1 MDEELERDPN
11 VMVLGEDVGKK
22 GGVFGATEGLLAK
35 YGEKR
40 VLDTPLTEGMIAG
53 AAMGAAIYGLRPIA
67 EMQFADFVYPAFN
80 QIVSEISRMRYRS
93 NGAFGLPMVIR
104 MPYGGGVHGALYH
117 SQSNEA
123 YFTSTVGLKVV
134 APGTPA
140 DAKGLLKAAVR
151 DPDPVMFFEHKKTYR
166 LFKAEVP
173 DGDHVVPIGS
183 AEVARS
189 GKDLS
194 IFCYGYMRTCAL
206 EAAETLARDDGV
218 EAEVVDLRTLRP
230 LDTATVLA
238 SVAQD
243 RQGAGRARGEPIRRL
258 RRRGRGLDCARS
270 ASSTWTDR
278 SPAWPGRR
286 CRASRSTTS
295 WRTGSC
301 STPQK
306 IVDAARTLA
315 ALLSRCRARP
325 SCWPIQMDEAYRF
338 VHDRVQG
345 LTDDEFFWEPVA
357 DCWTVRLGADG
368 RWHGDY
374 AEPDPDPPPFTTI
387 AWRLVHL
394 AECKVMYHEY
404 AFGPGTAD
412 LAGDRLGPH
421 RGRRDRELER
431 GQRLLVDALDG
442 LTDADL
448 DARPHDQ
455 LGRRVADLADPVDD
469 DPPRSAPW
477 RRDRRPA
484 RSLP

>member
-1 MDEELERDPN
+1 MAELNILEAIRTAMDEELERDQN

-22 GGVFGATEGLLAK
+22 GGVFGATEGLFAK

-53 AAMGAAIYGLRPIA
+53 AAAGAAIYGLRPIA

-183 AEVARS
+183 AEIARS

-194 IFCYGYMRTCAL
+194 IFCYGYMRTCVL
-206 EAAETLARDDGV
+206 EAAEMLARDDGV

-230 LDTATVLA
+230 LDTATVAA
-238 SVAQD
+238 SV
-243 RQGAGRARGEPIRRL
+243 E
-258 RRRGRGLDCARS
+258 
-270 ASSTWTDR
+270 
-278 SPAWPGRR
+278 
-286 CRASRSTTS
+286 
-295 WRTGSC
+295 RTGKALVVHEANRFGGFGAEVAAWIAEEC
-301 STPQK
+301 FEQLDGPVTRLAGPEVPGVPFHHVLEDWFMLDAK
-306 IVDAARTLA
+306 KVVDAARTLA
-315 ALLSRCRARP
+315 A
-325 SCWPIQMDEAYRF
+325 Y
-338 VHDRVQG
+338 
-345 LTDDEFFWEPVA
+345 
-357 DCWTVRLGADG
+357 
-368 RWHGDY
+368 
-374 AEPDPDPPPFTTI
+374 
-387 AWRLVHL
+387 
-394 AECKVMYHEY
+394 
-404 AFGPGTAD
+404 
-412 LAGDRLGPH
+412 
-421 RGRRDRELER
+421 
-431 GQRLLVDALDG
+431 
-442 LTDADL
+442 
-448 DARPHDQ
+448 
-455 LGRRVADLADPVDD
+455 
-469 DPPRSAPW
+469 
-477 RRDRRPA
+477 
-484 RSLP
+484 

>member
-1 MDEELERDPN
+1 MAELNILEAIRTAMDEELERDPN

-22 GGVFGATEGLLAK
+22 GGVFGATEGLFAK

-53 AAMGAAIYGLRPIA
+53 AAAGAAIYGLRPIA

-206 EAAETLARDDGV
+206 EAAEALARDDGI

-230 LDTATVLA
+230 LDTTTVAA
-238 SVAQD
+238 SV
-243 RQGAGRARGEPIRRL
+243 E
-258 RRRGRGLDCARS
+258 
-270 ASSTWTDR
+270 
-278 SPAWPGRR
+278 
-286 CRASRSTTS
+286 
-295 WRTGSC
+295 RTGKALVVHEANRFGGFGAEVAAWIAEEC
-301 STPQK
+301 FENLDGPVTRLAGPEVPGVPFHHVLEDWFMLDAQK
-306 IVDAARTLA
+306 VADAARTLA
-315 ALLSRCRARP
+315 A
-325 SCWPIQMDEAYRF
+325 Y
-338 VHDRVQG
+338 
-345 LTDDEFFWEPVA
+345 
-357 DCWTVRLGADG
+357 
-368 RWHGDY
+368 
-374 AEPDPDPPPFTTI
+374 
-387 AWRLVHL
+387 
-394 AECKVMYHEY
+394 
-404 AFGPGTAD
+404 
-412 LAGDRLGPH
+412 
-421 RGRRDRELER
+421 
-431 GQRLLVDALDG
+431 
-442 LTDADL
+442 
-448 DARPHDQ
+448 
-455 LGRRVADLADPVDD
+455 
-469 DPPRSAPW
+469 
-477 RRDRRPA
+477 
-484 RSLP
+484 